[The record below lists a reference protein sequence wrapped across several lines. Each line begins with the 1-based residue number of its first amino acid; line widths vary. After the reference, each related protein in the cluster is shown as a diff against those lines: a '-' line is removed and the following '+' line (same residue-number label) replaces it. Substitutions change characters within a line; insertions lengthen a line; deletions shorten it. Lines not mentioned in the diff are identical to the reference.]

1 MSYRPFAV
9 TVVAA
14 TTMSASFRRLRLAG
28 GELAELEWA
37 GVDQRVKLVLAGAD
51 LQEALTTEPGD
62 GWYATWC
69 ALPEGVRP
77 PMRTYTIAAHRP
89 DQCEVDIDVAVHG
102 EAGPL
107 SRFAL
112 GARPGDRL
120 LLVAPGR
127 GGAAAGGVAWRPG
140 GARHVLCVGDE
151 TALPAIRNIVATLDA
166 GQACRVVL
174 EVPHDDDRLP
184 LPSPARVRV
193 DWAVRSP
200 GAPVGTAADRVLF
213 GGPGSPASPGEPD
226 PDLWQEAS
234 GDDHDRYAWVAG
246 EVGWVNRLRKRLAA
260 AGYDG
265 RNAAFM
271 GYWRAGHPSRG

>member
-14 TTMSASFRRLRLAG
+14 TMVSASFRRLRLAG
-28 GELAELEWA
+28 AGLAELEWA

-51 LQEALTTEPGD
+51 LLEALTIEPGD

-89 DQCEVDIDVAVHG
+89 DQCEIDIDVAVHG

-107 SRFAL
+107 SRFAQR
-112 GARPGDRL
+112 ARPGDRL

-166 GQACRVVL
+166 GQACWVVL
-174 EVPHDDDRLP
+174 EVPTKTTGSPCPPPRASASTGRCAHRGRRWVP
-184 LPSPARVRV
+184 RRTASCSAGRAVRPPPASRTPTCGRRPPGTTTTATPGWPAR
-193 DWAVRSP
+193 S
-200 GAPVGTAADRVLF
+200 
-213 GGPGSPASPGEPD
+213 
-226 PDLWQEAS
+226 
-234 GDDHDRYAWVAG
+234 AG
-246 EVGWVNRLRKRLAA
+246 
-260 AGYDG
+260 
-265 RNAAFM
+265 
-271 GYWRAGHPSRG
+271 